1 MSSTRINKTI
11 SDLSICL
18 RRKAEL
24 LIKEKK
30 ILSNRIIAEVTMKF
44 NPKIETI
51 KKETSQSHYE
61 ILMTEIRDGKK
72 IQLNSF
78 FASHVI
84 NLQIKSGTISL
95 GKLKEGDF
103 RRIIDYILIK
113 IQ

>member
-11 SDLSICL
+11 SDLPICS

-51 KKETSQSHYE
+51 KKETAQSYYE
-61 ILMTEIRDGKK
+61 ILMMEVRDRKK
-72 IQLNSF
+72 IQFNSF
-78 FASHVI
+78 FASHII
-84 NLQIKSGTISL
+84 NSQIKYGTISV
-95 GKLKEGDF
+95 GELKEGEF
-103 RRIIDYILIK
+103 RRIIDYRFYIN
-113 IQ
+113 